1 MLLRAVRKLSADA
14 RGDEFDDQN
23 KHHQAPDERADHTP
37 AAGVETLR
45 QRRADTARADDAE
58 RRGVFEV
65 DVKAVDGS
73 GNEAR
78 GELRDNAVADLL
90 EGGAFDYDNIK
101 KAIDKATGNLD
112 DVVYESIQYEGYGP
126 GGIAVMVEC
135 LTDNR
140 NRTAS
145 TVRANFSKHG
155 GNLGT
160 NGSVSYLF
168 KRKGVI
174 TFEKGNI
181 DEDTAMMT
189 ALDAGADDFD
199 ATEDGY
205 EIYTTPDVFL
215 AVKDAISSLG
225 VEDFTTC
232 EITFVPDNYVSLDD
246 ETKEKAERLIE
257 ALEDNDDVQEVYH
270 NLED

>member
-1 MLLRAVRKLSADA
+1 MVRSSKKNCERDLRCCSWYRWKPDHVPALRVVLEKQKL
-14 RGDEFDDQN
+14 
-23 KHHQAPDERADHTP
+23 PIC
-37 AAGVETLR
+37 
-45 QRRADTARADDAE
+45 RRTI
-58 RRGVFEV
+58 
-65 DVKAVDGS
+65 S
-73 GNEAR
+73 
-78 GELRDNAVADLL
+78 
-90 EGGAFDYDNIK
+90 K

-225 VEDFTTC
+225 VEDFY
-232 EITFVPDNYVSLDD
+232 DL
-246 ETKEKAERLIE
+246 
-257 ALEDNDDVQEVYH
+257 
-270 NLED
+270 